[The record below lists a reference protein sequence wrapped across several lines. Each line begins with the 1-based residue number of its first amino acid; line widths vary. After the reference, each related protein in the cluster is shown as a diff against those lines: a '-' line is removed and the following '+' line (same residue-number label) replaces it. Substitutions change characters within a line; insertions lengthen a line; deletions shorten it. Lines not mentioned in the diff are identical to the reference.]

1 MALMGTVRNRYCV
14 LNVPATSALSTSAR
28 TSAPNKEIRK
38 DRAARRSFFRVVPPN
53 VHVSAETNVEDA
65 FVTLAPCVVVAGPA
79 HARCRR

>member
-1 MALMGTVRNRYCV
+1 MALMGAIRNRYCF
-14 LNVPATSALSTSAR
+14 LNVPATSALS